1 MKCQHRLGVCQT
13 ARRSLAVWGDFECG
27 RFMGHPLPWL
37 TRPPAATGDC
47 ATSVLC
53 VSVHGAALNSSP
65 TCCHLGGGA
74 SLCCVGGVGLVCLV
88 CWAWI
93 CCIWPCHST
102 NDVEITFSDGDGGGV
117 GGSGG
122 DDNLMHGEVGSISL
136 GLGKKKRSSELGHK
150 CTFIGHRQHT
160 CQWLGQSVS
169 ECMRVGGCVSS
180 GWVRERVCG
189 CERGNG

>member
-1 MKCQHRLGVCQT
+1 MKCHHRLGVRQT
-13 ARRSLAVWGDFECG
+13 VRRSLGVWGDFECG
-27 RFMGHPLPWL
+27 RFMGHPWPWL

-53 VSVHGAALNSSP
+53 VSVHGAALNSSSA
-65 TCCHLGGGA
+65 CCHLGGGA
-74 SLCCVGGVGLVCLV
+74 SVLCPGRVGLVCLV

-122 DDNLMHGEVGSISL
+122 DDYQDAWETGSI
-136 GLGKKKRSSELGHK
+136 GLGRWKKTHSSAAWS
-150 CTFIGHRQHT
+150 I
-160 CQWLGQSVS
+160 SVH
-169 ECMRVGGCVSS
+169 
-180 GWVRERVCG
+180 
-189 CERGNG
+189 